1 MRFRLNPWRVVQ
13 ARQSLGSRR
22 SKAENMKSSILAL
35 AILGVLSSPA
45 QATPNDGI
53 VGAYARVEV
62 GASHFGLAST
72 SLQLRSDDHGQ
83 AAKIFGGYRFD
94 AGVGIEAGYAALGS
108 FSEPVMVGG
117 AISQQE
123 LKGRSVFAA
132 ATGRWTVGESFAL
145 HGRLGLSRGRVFGTD
160 RLPPADQRIGA
171 KTSALI
177 GLGAEYRPRSNVALT
192 LSYDHYGKVS
202 NEVRASTL
210 LFGLHFT
217 L

>member
-1 MRFRLNPWRVVQ
+1 
-13 ARQSLGSRR
+13 
-22 SKAENMKSSILAL
+22 MKSSILAL
-35 AILGVLSSPA
+35 AILGVLSSQA
-45 QATPNDGI
+45 QAAPNDGI

-62 GASHFGLAST
+62 GASSFGLSST
-72 SLQLRSDDHGQ
+72 SLQSRSADHGQ

-94 AGVGIEAGYAALGS
+94 AGPGIEVGYAALGS
-108 FSEPVMVGG
+108 FGEVVAAGG
-117 AISQQE
+117 TSGQQD

-132 ATGRWTVGESFAL
+132 ATGRWPMGESFAL
-145 HGRLGLSRGRVFGTD
+145 HGRLGLSSGRVFGTD
-160 RLPPADQRIGA
+160 RLPQADQRIGG

-177 GLGAEYRPRSNVALT
+177 GLGAEYRPRSNIALT
-192 LSYDHYGKVS
+192 LSYDNYGKLS